1 MLWRDPNL
9 LWLLL
14 GVLGVAVV
22 LIAALR
28 RRGRQL
34 RAFAEADLVARLAPD
49 VAPVR
54 RAWRAAL
61 RIAALALLVVALAGP
76 KWGFHWEEV
85 KREGID
91 LIVAIDTSRSM
102 LATDVKPDR
111 LERAK
116 LAVMDLVQ
124 LLKGDRI
131 GLVPFAGT
139 AFLECPLTLDYAA
152 FERSLRSVQ
161 VGLIPR
167 GGTALARAIETSLD
181 GFEAH
186 EGRHEA
192 LILIT
197 DGEDHEGDVDKA
209 AQAAAEHGVEI
220 FTVGIGTEQGELIP
234 VSGGGHGFVKDRK
247 GQVVK
252 SRLNEEVLQKIA
264 STTGGA
270 YVRGLG
276 PALGLDEVFRDHIAK
291 MEKRELKSSLERR
304 YEDRFQIPLA
314 FVLLALVVE
323 SLVGDRKPA
332 PGARRRWWRW
342 RRREPARAPRAAV
355 ALLVL
360 MPFLVG
366 WFDPPGDRAAEGNR
380 FFDAKKYDQA
390 VQKYGEGLVDAPDS
404 PLLQFNMAA
413 ALYKQGKYD
422 EAVKA
427 LGKVAAEGDAK
438 WTDRVSYN
446 LGNAYYRLGSNA
458 ETSDPQSAIASYEQ
472 ALAAYKRSMA
482 ANPGDSDAKFNHE
495 FVAEKLDEL
504 KKRLEEQKKKKEQE
518 QNRSRINS
526 RTRAR
531 ISRSRI
537 SRSRIR
543 SSRSRISSRR
553 KISRTS
559 NRSRISRIRS
569 GSTAATAGRAAEPG
583 ARAATRAAAG
593 CGCPAAGRAARPGGG
608 PAAGR
613 HRSHFRRRAEDGA
626 TAGGAGGARH
636 GSRRGARPGG
646 RPAAGGRGR
655 RWRAGR
661 GLVVRGRTFEGSAVP
676 LSPQGFPLRFRQRFT
691 RPIAARRRA
700 LLALAACVT
709 ACVALS
715 LAGPAAAADISLVA
729 SVEPNPLTVGDS
741 AVLTLEF
748 SGSQDVPVPDLGNL
762 DGLSAQYLG
771 PSTQVSIVNGQ
782 VSASVSHRFRLV
794 AQRAGQFRLGPFRV
808 EYQGK
813 TYTSNPVP
821 LRVLTQ
827 AQASTAG
834 GNLPRPSGVDQ
845 LRLAVVPQKTQ
856 AYVGERVPIQI
867 KLYVGN
873 VRVDDLQFPEMN
885 SDAIVLDKL
894 QQPARQNEILQGR
907 RWQTLRFDTEMT
919 ALKPGEIDIPATMA
933 MSVLVNRRGR
943 GDPLFDQFFGQTER
957 RQVQVRADPVHL
969 TVRPLPEAGRPASF
983 SGAVGQFDF
992 TLSAKP
998 TQVAVGDPVTVE
1010 MRVSGKGNL
1019 SGVEAP
1025 ALPAGDRFRAYD
1037 PTHDKDKDAPDRRV
1051 FEQVVIPRRVDV
1063 KQLPPVSFSFF
1074 DPEAGAYRTITRGP
1088 IALDVKPAAA
1098 EAAPHVFASERPA
1111 EPAAAPAPVGR
1122 DIVYIKDVAGSLS
1135 PRGASFF
1142 ERPWF
1147 FVLQLVPMAVFCAL
1161 LFFVRRRER
1170 FAADPSLL
1178 RFRNAGREVRRSL
1191 AAIRARSSDPQ
1202 QFYDGLAGAVSAYLA
1217 AKLGLPPG
1225 AVERE
1230 RVLACLSRNG
1240 TSADLPQKVDEFFR
1254 IVEHIRY
1261 APSGS
1266 AEEERER
1273 ALQLARG
1280 IVDRLERSRSAAGRL
1295 AAGLMIVL
1303 LLSSSVVARA
1313 GGGPEAG
1320 STARPDPHTG
1330 FFRGNTA
1337 YAEGRYGD
1345 AARAYEGVL
1354 EHGVESGPL
1363 HFNLGNAY
1371 FKSGRIGLAI
1381 AEYERARRLLP
1392 RDPDVRANL
1401 DYAEEVAKVPVD
1413 ERPMWQRLAF
1423 PLALRMSAAELA
1435 VLATA
1440 LWFALWIALA
1450 ARLVLPRLGVALRR
1464 GCWVAGV
1471 LWAVVAVS
1479 LLFRFAELELRREVV
1494 VTRAGETAVR
1504 FEPAE
1509 SGTEHFP
1516 VTEGTLLEVTERRDE
1531 WLQVRRGDGRRG
1543 WIPSQAVTPLRAPS

>member
-1 MLWRDPNL
+1 
-9 LWLLL
+9 
-14 GVLGVAVV
+14 
-22 LIAALR
+22 
-28 RRGRQL
+28 
-34 RAFAEADLVARLAPD
+34 
-49 VAPVR
+49 
-54 RAWRAAL
+54 
-61 RIAALALLVVALAGP
+61 
-76 KWGFHWEEV
+76 
-85 KREGID
+85 
-91 LIVAIDTSRSM
+91 
-102 LATDVKPDR
+102 
-111 LERAK
+111 
-116 LAVMDLVQ
+116 
-124 LLKGDRI
+124 
-131 GLVPFAGT
+131 
-139 AFLECPLTLDYAA
+139 
-152 FERSLRSVQ
+152 
-161 VGLIPR
+161 
-167 GGTALARAIETSLD
+167 
-181 GFEAH
+181 
-186 EGRHEA
+186 
-192 LILIT
+192 
-197 DGEDHEGDVDKA
+197 
-209 AQAAAEHGVEI
+209 
-220 FTVGIGTEQGELIP
+220 
-234 VSGGGHGFVKDRK
+234 
-247 GQVVK
+247 
-252 SRLNEEVLQKIA
+252 
-264 STTGGA
+264 
-270 YVRGLG
+270 
-276 PALGLDEVFRDHIAK
+276 
-291 MEKRELKSSLERR
+291 
-304 YEDRFQIPLA
+304 
-314 FVLLALVVE
+314 
-323 SLVGDRKPA
+323 
-332 PGARRRWWRW
+332 
-342 RRREPARAPRAAV
+342 
-355 ALLVL
+355 

-504 KKRLEEQKKKKEQE
+504 KKRLEEQKKKQE
-518 QNRSRINS
+518 QKQNQDQQQSQDQQS
-526 RTRAR
+526 R

-537 SRSRIR
+537 SS
-543 SSRSRISSRR
+543 SRISSRR

-559 NRSRISRIRS
+559 NRSRISRIRINS
-569 GSTAATAGRAAEPG
+569 SNSSNSRPGSRTRRPSSNKSSSRLRMPSRRAS
-583 ARAATRAAAG
+583 RKTRRR
-593 CGCPAAGRAARPGGG
+593 PSSRAARESLPTT
-608 PAAGR
+608 
-613 HRSHFRRRAEDGA
+613 SRRR
-626 TAGGAGGARH
+626 RN
-636 GSRRGARPGG
+636 SRRRRRCSTRLATRSSARRTSSDRWAWPALES
-646 RPAAGGRGR
+646 RP
-655 RWRAGR
+655 
-661 GLVVRGRTFEGSAVP
+661 RTGSQGKDFLGITVP
-676 LSPQGFPLRFRQRFT
+676 LSPQGFPPRFRQRFT

-700 LLALAACVT
+700 LLALAAGVT

-741 AVLTLEF
+741 AVLTLES

-762 DGLSAQYLG
+762 DGFSAQYLG

-827 AQASTAG
+827 AQASAAG

-992 TLSAKP
+992 ALSAKP

-1098 EAAPHVFASERPA
+1098 EAAPHVFASEQPA

-1142 ERPWF
+1142 EKPWF

-1261 APSGS
+1261 APSGT

-1273 ALQLARG
+1273 ALDLARG
-1280 IVDRLERSRSAAGRL
+1280 IVDRLERSRSASGRL
-1295 AAGLMIVL
+1295 AAGLMVAL
-1303 LLSSSVVARA
+1303 LLSSSLAARA

-1320 STARPDPHTG
+1320 STARADPHTG

-1354 EHGVESGPL
+1354 DHGVESGPL

-1471 LWAVVAVS
+1471 LWAVVTVS

-1543 WIPSQAVTPLRAPS
+1543 WIPSQAVTPLRSAVS